1 MMALEVVGALAD
13 APTFP
18 AVPRQTLARWLRADN
33 PIFVEELRDLA
44 RQTGSA
50 ETLAFLDRVV
60 RSQQRRNAVKAL
72 IDSTPLLA
80 DMMPTVNR
88 LRRRFREAA

>member
-1 MMALEVVGALAD
+1 MALEMVGALSD

-18 AVPRQTLARWLRADN
+18 AVSRQVLARWLRADN

-50 ETLAFLDRVV
+50 DTLAFLNRVV
-60 RSQQRRNAVKAL
+60 RGQKRRHAVKAL

-80 DMMPTVNR
+80 GMMPAVNR